1 MAMEEQ
7 QEKALVGVFR
17 TRAEAQSAVRSLVE
31 AGFGADNVGFASR
44 EQSEEAAEVEVEEIQ
59 DMQDDAQSGAVAGVA
74 GGGVLGGVLGAGA
87 AFLIPGVGPMV
98 AAGILAAGVAA
109 GAFAGGLYGPFMS
122 MGATEEE
129 AKHYDE
135 QFKSGASII
144 TVHAG
149 ERRQEAVDILRANN
163 AANIDFL

>member
-1 MAMEEQ
+1 MEPRED
-7 QEKALVGVFR
+7 KALVGVFP
-17 TRAEAQSAVRSLVE
+17 TRADAQSAIRDLVE

-44 EQSEEAAEVEVEEIQ
+44 EQSEEAGEVQVEEIE
-59 DMQDDAQSGAVAGVA
+59 DMQDDASSGAVAGVA

-122 MGATEEE
+122 MGASEEE
-129 AKHYDE
+129 AKYYDE
-135 QFKSGASII
+135 QFQTGASIV

-149 ERRQEAVDILRANN
+149 DQQQEALDILRANG
-163 AANIDFL
+163 AINIERDQ